1 MSEQEPKT
9 KELAEITRALY
20 AQFPEEMEK
29 VMTVSGVNLIFIPV
43 SEVINRLNKVLG
55 IDSWSSE
62 VLRLERDPH
71 EPDEII
77 AHVSITADI
86 AGKRVIKHGVGG
98 TSIKRI
104 KSTGKPVDLGN
115 SFKMAVSDALK
126 KAAQQFG
133 VGLYLSRSADA
144 MDAEEAM
151 HANNVEDVVE
161 KQEPVQQKQK
171 TEIEEKWDYFVEA
184 TKSLTKEQKTEL
196 NNFWENHSGG
206 KPKPKKDTATLDDL
220 QALIAEVLRIS
231 FGGKYVDEKSKE

>member
-1 MSEQEPKT
+1 MTETTET
-9 KELAEITRALY
+9 TNNKELNEITRALY
-20 AQFPEEMEK
+20 AQFPVEMEK
-29 VMTVSGVNLIFIPV
+29 TMVVSGVELRFIPV

-71 EPDEII
+71 ETDEII

-98 TSIKRI
+98 ANIKRV
-104 KSTGKPVDLGN
+104 KSTGKPLDLGN

-151 HANNVEDVVE
+151 EVAYEDETHHE
-161 KQEPVQQKQK
+161 KPQPK
-171 TEIEEKWDYFVEA
+171 TELEERWEYFVEA
-184 TKSLTKEQKTEL
+184 TKSMTKEQKAEL
-196 NNFWENHSGG
+196 NSFWETNSGG
-206 KPKPKKDTATLDDL
+206 KPKPKKETATMEDMEL
-220 QALIAEVLRIS
+220 LIAEVLRIT
-231 FGGKYVDEKSKE
+231 FGGKYTSEQPAK